1 MWRIGLKML
10 MGDRA
15 KYFTLVG
22 GVSVVVFLF
31 IQQGSVF
38 CGLIGRTAKPVEA
51 IGAPIWV
58 VDRNLQVVDEFKG
71 LLDTDLLRVRSVEGV
86 KWAVPLFIRQAQVR
100 LPNGKFQA
108 VRLVGIDSATLVGRP
123 PRLLEG
129 RIEDLNAPDAV
140 IVGRA
145 EMERLGS
152 PKIGDTFEINDRRAR
167 VVGIADVPRDFLSNP
182 YLYTTFERAVQY
194 VPRER
199 KLMNY
204 ILAAPK
210 EGYTTEQVLENIRRT
225 TGLAAYD
232 EDGMRWLTMN
242 YYMRNTGIP
251 VNIGISVTLV
261 FLVGMA
267 IIGQTFYAFALQNEK
282 YFGALKAMG
291 AGSWTLVGMIVLQ
304 SVIVGLIGYGIGA
317 GGGTLVGY
325 LGGRGAGKL
334 AFYTPYQLLIISFAA
349 TMLICVLSSLLSIQ
363 RVLRLEPAVVFRG

>member
-22 GVSVVVFLF
+22 SVSVVVFLF

-210 EGYTTEQVLENIRRT
+210 EGYTTEQVLENIQRT

-242 YYMRNTGIP
+242 YYLRNTGIRSTSAFP
-251 VNIGISVTLV
+251 SCSCFWSGWPSSDRLSTPSHCKTKSIS
-261 FLVGMA
+261 GRSKPWA
-267 IIGQTFYAFALQNEK
+267 P
-282 YFGALKAMG
+282 G
-291 AGSWTLVGMIVLQ
+291 AGRWSG
-304 SVIVGLIGYGIGA
+304 
-317 GGGTLVGY
+317 
-325 LGGRGAGKL
+325 
-334 AFYTPYQLLIISFAA
+334 
-349 TMLICVLSSLLSIQ
+349 
-363 RVLRLEPAVVFRG
+363 

>member
-31 IQQGSVF
+31 VQQGSVF

-152 PKIGDTFEINDRRAR
+152 PK
-167 VVGIADVPRDFLSNP
+167 
-182 YLYTTFERAVQY
+182 
-194 VPRER
+194 
-199 KLMNY
+199 
-204 ILAAPK
+204 
-210 EGYTTEQVLENIRRT
+210 
-225 TGLAAYD
+225 
-232 EDGMRWLTMN
+232 
-242 YYMRNTGIP
+242 
-251 VNIGISVTLV
+251 
-261 FLVGMA
+261 MA
-267 IIGQTFYAFALQNEK
+267 TP
-282 YFGALKAMG
+282 LKSMTA
-291 AGSWTLVGMIVLQ
+291 
-304 SVIVGLIGYGIGA
+304 
-317 GGGTLVGY
+317 
-325 LGGRGAGKL
+325 GRGWSGLPTCHAI
-334 AFYTPYQLLIISFAA
+334 FFPTRTS
-349 TMLICVLSSLLSIQ
+349 TRRSSGPCSTC
-363 RVLRLEPAVVFRG
+363 RVSAS

>member
-1 MWRIGLKML
+1 MIRIAMKML

-22 GVSVVVFLF
+22 GLSVVVFLF

-58 VDRNLQVVDEFKG
+58 VDKNLQVIDEFKG
-71 LLDTDLLRVRSVEGV
+71 LLDTDLTRVRSVEGV
-86 KWAVPLFIRQAQVR
+86 KWAVPLFIRQVTVR
-100 LPNGKFQA
+100 LGNGKFQA
-108 VRLVGIDSATLVGRP
+108 VRLVGLDNATLVGRP
-123 PRLLEG
+123 PKILEG

-140 IVGRA
+140 IIGKA
-145 EMERLGS
+145 EMERLGN

-182 YLYTTFERAVQY
+182 YVYATFDRAVQY
-194 VPRER
+194 TPRER

-210 EGYTTEQVLENIRRT
+210 DGYTTAQVLENIRKT
-225 TGLAAYD
+225 TDLAAYD

-242 YYMRNTGIP
+242 YYMKNTGIP
-251 VNIGISVTLV
+251 VNIGISLFLV

-291 AGSWTLVGMIVLQ
+291 TSSWTLVKMIVIQ
-304 SVIVGLIGYGIGA
+304 SLVVGVIGYGIGVGMGTMIGFLA
-317 GGGTLVGY
+317 GPN
-325 LGGRGAGKL
+325 AKL
-334 AFYTPYQLLIISFAA
+334 AFYTPYQLIYISFIV
-349 TMLICVLSSLLSIQ
+349 TILICLLSSILSIQ